1 MQAQTHRGNEDE
13 ATGCHPSPYSDGD
26 RLREALL
33 CGLRISLLAGQEREE
48 TKEQEAV
55 TEATNELH
63 E

>member
-13 ATGCHPSPYSDGD
+13 ATGCHPSPYPDGD
-26 RLREALL
+26 GLGEGCLL
-33 CGLRISLLAGQEREE
+33 GLRISLLAEKEREE

-55 TEATNELH
+55 TEATNGLH